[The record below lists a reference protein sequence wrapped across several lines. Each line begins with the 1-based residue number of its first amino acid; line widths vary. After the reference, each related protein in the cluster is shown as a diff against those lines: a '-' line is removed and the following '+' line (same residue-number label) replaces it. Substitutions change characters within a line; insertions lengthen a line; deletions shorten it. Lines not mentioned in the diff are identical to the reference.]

1 MRIERERIENIEQF
15 GNGIEDFLRRVKKAQ
30 YMRER
35 EQAPSALGSF
45 NITCLR
51 PLLTVNDMR
60 QKPGCSRNDSRSL
73 IKGLNPVSSSLS
85 ESSRMNQSRP
95 RHPPKRVDGYYD
107 SSSSCFRL
115 GSH

>member
-30 YMRER
+30 EMRER

-60 QKPGCSRNDSRSL
+60 QKPGCSRSL

-85 ESSRMNQSRP
+85 ESCTLLDESE
-95 RHPPKRVDGYYD
+95 
-107 SSSSCFRL
+107 
-115 GSH
+115 